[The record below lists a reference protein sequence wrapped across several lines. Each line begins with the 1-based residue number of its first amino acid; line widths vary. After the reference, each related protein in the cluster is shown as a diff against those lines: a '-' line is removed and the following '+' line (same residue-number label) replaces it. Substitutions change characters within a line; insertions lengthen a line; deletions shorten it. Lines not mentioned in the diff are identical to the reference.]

1 MLSNI
6 SRTLVNNIVLKL
18 INLQTL
24 FNSLEEPV
32 YHWRKMLFVLLTISA
47 LEQEDLLQLSILL
60 KMKRTLDLNPSMH
73 KQGFHECSQQED
85 NWFSQVG
92 KTF

>member
-1 MLSNI
+1 M
-6 SRTLVNNIVLKL
+6 LKL

-47 LEQEDLLQLSILL
+47 LGQEDLLQLSILL
-60 KMKRTLDLNPSMH
+60 KML
-73 KQGFHECSQQED
+73 Q
-85 NWFSQVG
+85 
-92 KTF
+92 KTNSRS